1 MVDSY
6 YLYNFKMM
14 RKGTPIYNKLNLAP
28 ALLAGL
34 LMIILNSCA
43 SSSAGPAPMANQTPS
58 LPVVQL
64 KQIDAATSRDY
75 NAAIEGKVNV
85 EIRPQVE
92 GILDKIFVDE
102 GAAVKKGQPLFKVND
117 RVYQEA
123 LSNAQANLMAAQAN
137 LDKAKIEVDRL
148 APLVKNNVVGEVQLK
163 TAQSAEAAAKATVAQ
178 AEAMVSNAKINL
190 GYTYITAPVDGYIG
204 RIPYKVG
211 SLVGRMETQALTV
224 ISDVSEVYAYFAFSE
239 KDFLQFKEAYP
250 GTTIREKLSH
260 LPKVSLVLADNSVY
274 QQEGTVETVDG
285 QFDKTMGAI
294 SLRATFPNP
303 NGELRTGATGKVRIP
318 TTVENAVVVPQ
329 NATYELQDKVFVFVV
344 GDSNKVASKPL
355 LINGKSGNY
364 YLVSGGLKG
373 GDKIVYSGFDR
384 LQDGA
389 IIAPE
394 NISLDSLLK
403 ENPMR

>member
-1 MVDSY
+1 
-6 YLYNFKMM
+6 MM

-224 ISDVSEVYAYFAFSE
+224 ISDVSEVYAYFSFSE

-364 YLVSGGLKG
+364 YLVSGGVKG

>member
-224 ISDVSEVYAYFAFSE
+224 ISDVSEVYAYFSFSE

-364 YLVSGGLKG
+364 YLVSGGVKG

>member
-1 MVDSY
+1 
-6 YLYNFKMM
+6 M

-224 ISDVSEVYAYFAFSE
+224 ISDVSEVYAYFSFSE

-364 YLVSGGLKG
+364 YLVSGGVKG